1 MRWMC
6 FLVGERILEVKVQ
19 TAMLSYLAVG
29 NQNASEALFTPIY
42 ANHSL

>member
-1 MRWMC
+1 MRWMS
-6 FLVGERILEVKVQ
+6 FLVGERILEVQ